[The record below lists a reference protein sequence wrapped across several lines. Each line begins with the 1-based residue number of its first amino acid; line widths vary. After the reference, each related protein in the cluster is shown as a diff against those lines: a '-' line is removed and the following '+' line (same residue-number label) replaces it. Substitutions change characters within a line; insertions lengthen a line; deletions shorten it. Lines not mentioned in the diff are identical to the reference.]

1 MSSIWDVSCLTN
13 HMDSAHMFKGM
24 YAPVWCVITDCRRMH
39 WKALWLIS
47 LSTWASW
54 KSDAISVCSFPSL
67 IKHEKEQKQR
77 EHKEKRDK
85 GTKGQN
91 KERFFFSFLFKLHD
105 QMDVSSATGADGD
118 GKKAIITWLII
129 SNVYLRGS
137 AQRAVC
143 GQKHWLT
150 RTCVKQSCLIKFW
163 GANGLTVLGFFFKKK
178 TVHDCLSVLDHMY
191 QHFAQSCYFSWKQIT
206 HAFEFWRDE
215 ICFVKAKIAPS
226 SEIVPHTT
234 TE

>member
-13 HMDSAHMFKGM
+13 HMHSAHMFKGM
-24 YAPVWCVITDCRRMH
+24 YAPVRCVITDCRRMH

-67 IKHEKEQKQR
+67 IKHETEQKQR

-85 GTKGQN
+85 GTKQR
-91 KERFFFSFLFKLHD
+91 KIFFSFLFKLHD

-150 RTCVKQSCLIKFW
+150 RTCVKQSCLIRFW
-163 GANGLTVLGFFFKKK
+163 GANGERVLGFFLKRKLCM
-178 TVHDCLSVLDHMY
+178 TVSQFWITCTNTLHSLVIFHENKLHTHLNFEGMKFVL
-191 QHFAQSCYFSWKQIT
+191 
-206 HAFEFWRDE
+206 WRQ
-215 ICFVKAKIAPS
+215 K
-226 SEIVPHTT
+226 
-234 TE
+234 